1 MKQKLASLAL
11 LTLAPMAAHAE
22 LVEMQDAE
30 LAGVSGQGITFDFN
44 FTFDKVIAGVDVYK
58 NVYAYKISST
68 DWELGQDSEVSN
80 PVPGG
85 RYLNRSISVGN
96 DSGDKFV
103 YRYTAWGRN

>member
-58 NVYAYKISST
+58 NVYGFKLSST
-68 DWELGQDSEVSN
+68 DWELGQGSEVSN
-80 PVPGG
+80 PVSGG

>member
-58 NVYAYKISST
+58 NVYGYKLSST

>member
-58 NVYAYKISST
+58 NVYGYKLSST
-68 DWELGQDSEVSN
+68 DWELGQGSEVSN

>member
-30 LAGVSGQGITFDFN
+30 LAGVAGHGVTFDFN